1 MADAETGYGKSGGW
15 RFGGKKSSSDI
26 FNSLY
31 APENY
36 NGGLL
41 DSVGNPKK
49 GVVDAAVSKTPV
61 ENVIATG
68 LLAPSGNG
76 GYGLNT
82 RLSDANW
89 SDVKAMRDQIGPDGK
104 MAGFSNSYDTPSLKA
119 ALAGLGSVF
128 GGPMLAGKLI
138 PQAMDYSQQSMNALG
153 AFGGGTVS
161 PMFGGDF
168 GGTQWSGQ
176 INDNAQ
182 ARQMRQQQSESEAQ
196 AIAQYQAQAQ
206 AEAEAQAAVGSAMG
220 GGSGGYNTGL
230 GSYGGSMWGGG
241 SATTGGYGGGQG
253 F

>member
-61 ENVIATG
+61 ENVITTGG
-68 LLAPSGNG
+68 LLGNSNIGLQPSN
-76 GYGLNT
+76 
-82 RLSDANW
+82 LSDANW

-119 ALAGLGSVF
+119 ALAGLVSVF

-138 PQAMDYSQQSMNALG
+138 PKAMDYSQQSMNALG

-168 GGTQWSGQ
+168 GGAQWSGQ

-206 AEAEAQAAVGSAMG
+206 SEAEAQAAVGSAMG
-220 GGSGGYNTGL
+220 DGSGGYNTGL

-241 SATTGGYGGGQG
+241 GGGYSSAGMGGG
-253 F
+253 